1 MTCPQD
7 VSASG
12 IRSPFWRAVRF
23 VQNVLASQFCVQWS
37 AQPAE
42 LLVAFRRI
50 VRLWPQP
57 AK

>member
-23 VQNVLASQFCVQWS
+23 VQNVLASQFCVHWS

-42 LLVAFRRI
+42 LLENCETLASARHV
-50 VRLWPQP
+50 
-57 AK
+57 KKG